1 MARVFY
7 AFVFFGK
14 QQSQSVWGFFFLRDI
29 LVVAG
34 ENWKRESDRYS
45 NDISFQKTLSF
56 VRGVIYYGCQIKQM
70 VTNATI
76 KHGSSCVFF
85 WSLCKLGRI
94 SLAPVPSLWNP
105 CSLWVHIGSWWWLKG
120 PRLRV
125 EITHRQLCVWL
136 NIKCGS
142 QLPVFISDRVL
153 VVAF

>member
-1 MARVFY
+1 MSITIAHVFLLCIRLLVL
-7 AFVFFGK
+7 ANNRGRR
-14 QQSQSVWGFFFLRDI
+14 LRMI
-29 LVVAG
+29 FPQIYFSGWLKKRIWQK
-34 ENWKRESDRYS
+34 EN
-45 NDISFQKTLSF
+45 LSI